1 MPKGKGRQDPLG
13 NYIEW
18 AHHRYDPGHYLGGTI
33 EPHLRKSS
41 LGPRARRL
49 SGLMLLVGGLMGIA
63 LTALFAREGGTGALV
78 QLGAYSALSIAAGV
92 AMRRST
98 RSRKRGSNAR
108 RK

>member
-18 AHHRYDPGHYLGGTI
+18 ANHRYDPGHYLGGTI

-41 LGPRARRL
+41 LGPKARRL
-49 SGLMLLVGGLMGIA
+49 SGIMLLAGGVMGVPFMALYASEEGVGGLLLAA
-63 LTALFAREGGTGALV
+63 LYPALFF
-78 QLGAYSALSIAAGV
+78 AAGV
-92 AMRRST
+92 EMWRSSQP
-98 RSRKRGSNAR
+98 RQGGSKTR